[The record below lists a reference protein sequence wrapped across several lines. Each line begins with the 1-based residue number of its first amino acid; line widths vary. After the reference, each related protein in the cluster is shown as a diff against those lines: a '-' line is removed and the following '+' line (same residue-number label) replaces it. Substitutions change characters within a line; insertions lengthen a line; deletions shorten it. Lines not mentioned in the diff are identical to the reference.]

1 MRLLLIISQYSP
13 SQTPNTLRW
22 LPLVRELQSKGD
34 ITVSV
39 LTTHH
44 SGCKDKEQQD
54 GVTIY
59 RTGHNTL
66 LDRGYNFL
74 RSDRRRNVANQGPS
88 GAGRLRGLLEKL
100 VDKTWRNNYWPD
112 GSKLF
117 LKPGIQTGQQIIATD
132 KITHILSVGLPFTCH
147 WIAKTLKE
155 QNPALHW
162 HMDIQDPFSYSKEF
176 WVNNFSKYA
185 AKNNEAEEEA
195 FDLADSISVTNNRA
209 GERYKEL
216 FPAVTPKLREIPPC
230 FHKEDYGDS
239 YNMILYP
246 EKIHLGYFGSFYT
259 AVRSPLPFL
268 KFLSFLQVQDE
279 NLFDRIQLHFVG
291 QLDSVSEAMIDSF
304 PELRGHLIR
313 HGFKSR
319 VETLDAMS
327 QVDIL
332 INFGN
337 TTDYHLPSKVVD
349 YLYMNKPVLNIIST
363 ENDSTKAFLK
373 GKTELLNL
381 DLDKNQ
387 YEAQKAAFL
396 AFALAT
402 RAKEQPDYGKVAAYS
417 TGAIADSYLEEL
429 GY

>member
-1 MRLLLIISQYSP
+1 
-13 SQTPNTLRW
+13 
-22 LPLVRELQSKGD
+22 
-34 ITVSV
+34 
-39 LTTHH
+39 
-44 SGCKDKEQQD
+44 
-54 GVTIY
+54 
-59 RTGHNTL
+59 
-66 LDRGYNFL
+66 
-74 RSDRRRNVANQGPS
+74 
-88 GAGRLRGLLEKL
+88 
-100 VDKTWRNNYWPD
+100 
-112 GSKLF
+112 
-117 LKPGIQTGQQIIATD
+117 
-132 KITHILSVGLPFTCH
+132 
-147 WIAKTLKE
+147 
-155 QNPALHW
+155 
-162 HMDIQDPFSYSKEF
+162 
-176 WVNNFSKYA
+176 
-185 AKNNEAEEEA
+185 
-195 FDLADSISVTNNRA
+195 
-209 GERYKEL
+209 
-216 FPAVTPKLREIPPC
+216 
-230 FHKEDYGDS
+230 
-239 YNMILYP
+239 MILYP

-291 QLDSVSEAMIDSF
+291 QLDSESEAMIDSF